1 MGSYHR
7 GGTFK
12 SVILRAVPANRRNKI
27 YLVTEYYKVL
37 LLFYT
42 ARSGVE
48 GGGPSKIRRADDF
61 RGKFRVRSKLL
72 TFAQSS
78 KAIRDCRQQSRM
90 IV

>member
-12 SVILRAVPANRRNKI
+12 SVILRPVPANRRSKI
-27 YLVTEYYKVL
+27 YLVTKYYKVL

-48 GGGPSKIRRADDF
+48 GNGVAPKLRTPKVFASRAFNIRT
-61 RGKFRVRSKLL
+61 G
-72 TFAQSS
+72 
-78 KAIRDCRQQSRM
+78 
-90 IV
+90 